1 HSLGGGFILRVA
13 GEPIADRFDAYL
25 ALSPFI
31 SVRSGTNRPDTG
43 GWADAA
49 IPRIIALSLLN
60 RLGIS
65 AFDGLAAVAYA

>member
-1 HSLGGGFILRVA
+1 QLEDDLIDLLGIVEQRFPGEKRLLLGHSLGGGFILRVA

-43 GWADAA
+43 
-49 IPRIIALSLLN
+49 
-60 RLGIS
+60 
-65 AFDGLAAVAYA
+65 